1 MDTNPTLRSRPTPR
15 SAPPGPAAASLR
27 SSLAAH
33 IAVTPASA
41 EQLDA
46 MRRAAWHRQGVVVL
60 RPEELEAGHP
70 WLAQAARSWALEH
83 FGPRQHKK

>member
-1 MDTNPTLRSRPTPR
+1 
-15 SAPPGPAAASLR
+15 
-27 SSLAAH
+27 
-33 IAVTPASA
+33 
-41 EQLDA
+41 

-83 FGPRQHKK
+83 FGPRQHRK